1 MELRDIEYFGVIA
14 EYRHLGRAAQALGLS
29 QPALSKSLRRLE
41 SALGAKLV
49 LRTSK
54 GVDLT
59 AEGTTLSSHV
69 RQLRLSLN
77 DVAAD
82 VRDVTQGRAGRL
94 RIGAGPSMTEQFLPK
109 VSSLFLDDASKV
121 TLSVLTATNEVLI
134 PALRAGQLDLI
145 VSGIPVRPYDDL
157 AQERIY
163 DDDFVT
169 IAARSHRLAGKK
181 NIALEELAR
190 ERWIGSAVDVLAERW
205 RHSAFERQGLVPGVV
220 ALETNSTLL
229 RLCTVAATAFLWFAP
244 RRSLQVA
251 PPGIA
256 LTELPVAALAWR
268 RTVGIS
274 YRKGA
279 YLSPAALRLIGIF
292 KSVAREMN

>member
-1 MELRDIEYFGVIA
+1 
-14 EYRHLGRAAQALGLS
+14 
-29 QPALSKSLRRLE
+29 
-41 SALGAKLV
+41 
-49 LRTSK
+49 
-54 GVDLT
+54 
-59 AEGTTLSSHV
+59 
-69 RQLRLSLN
+69 
-77 DVAAD
+77 
-82 VRDVTQGRAGRL
+82 
-94 RIGAGPSMTEQFLPK
+94 MTEQFLPK
-109 VSSLFLDDASKV
+109 VSSLFLDDAPRV

-145 VSGIPVRPYDDL
+145 VSGIPLRPYDDL
-157 AQERIY
+157 VQEGIY

-169 IAARSHRLAGKK
+169 IAAREHHLAGKK
-181 NIALEELAR
+181 QLRLDDLAR

-205 RHSAFERQGLVPGVV
+205 RHSVFERQGLVPGIV

-279 YLSPAALRLIGIF
+279 YLSPAALRMIDIL
-292 KSVAREMN
+292 KASARDMNQPSRC